1 MNTVILLGAHVNALG
16 IIRALANKDLEIIV
30 MYYKKYDIAQVSKF
44 VDKKFKIPDP
54 NVNEKEF
61 IRFLVRKSKRL
72 QSALLIPTNDETA
85 VVTSKYKEL
94 LSKYYIVSTADC
106 NNIRTFINKK
116 KTYALCEEL
125 NIPYPKT
132 VKVGSIEE
140 LEKIRDMISFPCLI
154 RPEISHTFA
163 TDFNKKLF
171 EVSNYSELN
180 EKCLL
185 CFKKGHPILIQEFI
199 HGDATNLH
207 ENIYYYN
214 SKGECVAEFF
224 MQKIRQYPQ
233 KFGVCSVVRCHPRIT
248 EIDFYSKKL
257 LKYINYR
264 GAVHVEY
271 KKDPKDGKYKLLEVN
286 PRFIR
291 ANWLHTYCG
300 VNIPYILYND
310 LVEKKDIRPKT
321 VINNVYWIEIYAD
334 IINSIIRDRKGFRAL
349 NEYISSYRKDK
360 TFAVLVKDD
369 LKPFLYQFLI
379 LLFKYLRM
387 VSTIIVRVKNNART

>member
-1 MNTVILLGAHVNALG
+1 
-16 IIRALANKDLEIIV
+16 
-30 MYYKKYDIAQVSKF
+30 MYYKKYDMAHVSRF

-54 NVNEKEF
+54 NINEKEF
-61 IRFLVRKSKRL
+61 IRFLIRKSKRL
-72 QSALLIPTNDETA
+72 KSALLIPTNDETA
-85 VVTSKYKEL
+85 VATSKYKEI

-116 KTYALCEEL
+116 RTYALCDEL

-140 LEKIRDMISFPCLI
+140 LKNIRDMISFPCLI
-154 RPEISHTFA
+154 RPEISHKFA
-163 TDFNKKLF
+163 TDFNKKMF
-171 EVSNYSELN
+171 EVSNYNELK

-185 CFKKGHPILIQEFI
+185 CIKKGHRILIQELI
-199 HGDATNLH
+199 QGDASNLY

-224 MQKIRQYPQ
+224 MQKIRQYPP
-233 KFGVCSVVRCHPRIT
+233 KFGVGSVVRCHPKIT
-248 EIDFYSKKL
+248 EMDFYSKKL
-257 LKYINYR
+257 LESVKYR
-264 GAVHVEY
+264 GTVHVEY

-291 ANWLHTYCG
+291 TNWLHTYCG
-300 VNIPYILYND
+300 VNIPYILYTD
-310 LVEKKDIRPKT
+310 LVEKKDISTKIVKT
-321 VINNVYWIEIYAD
+321 NVYWIELYAD
-334 IINSIIRDRKGFRAL
+334 IINSIIRDRKGLLAL

-360 TFAVLVKDD
+360 TFAVLAKED
-369 LKPFLYQFLI
+369 LKPFLYQFLR

-387 VSTIIVRVKNNART
+387 VRRMLQ